1 MAQIEKNREVK
12 VTNRS
17 RGMAGY
23 QIQDGLVLI
32 NRQFAPEQTMDLTFD
47 ELEKL
52 SWTPGGKEILSDEL
66 IIQDPEV
73 IQYLLGGVEPEYHYT
88 IKDIENLLLNG
99 SLDSLLDCLDF
110 APEGVIETI
119 KDLAVKLP
127 LNDMSKRKAI
137 LEKTGF
143 NVTNAIQLIEQAK
156 EGQEAE
162 KDSTPKRRTV
172 TPVTDKEPVRR
183 VIIKK

>member
-1 MAQIEKNREVK
+1 M
-12 VTNRS
+12 
-17 RGMAGY
+17 
-23 QIQDGLVLI
+23 
-32 NRQFAPEQTMDLTFD
+32 
-47 ELEKL
+47 
-52 SWTPGGKEILSDEL
+52 
-66 IIQDPEV
+66 
-73 IQYLLGGVEPEYHYT
+73 GGVEPEYHYT

-110 APEGVIETI
+110 APEGVIDTV

-156 EGQEAE
+156 EGQEVE
-162 KDSTPKRRTV
+162 KDTPKRRTV

>member
-17 RGMAGY
+17 KGTAGY

-32 NRQFAPEQTMDLTFD
+32 NRQFAPEQSMDLTFD

-66 IIQDPEV
+66 VIQDPEV

-110 APEGVIETI
+110 APEGVIDTV

-137 LEKTGF
+137 LDKTGF
-143 NVTNAIQLIEQAK
+143 NVTNAIQLIEQAT

-162 KDSTPKRRTV
+162 KDTPKRRTA
-172 TPVTDKEPVRR
+172 TPVASTEPVRR

>member
-12 VTNRS
+12 VINRS
-17 RGMAGY
+17 KGTAGY

-32 NRQFAPEQTMDLTFD
+32 NRQFAPEQSMDLTFD

-66 IIQDPEV
+66 VIQDPEV

-110 APEGVIETI
+110 APEGVIETV

-143 NVTNAIQLIEQAK
+143 NVTNAIQLIEQATA
-156 EGQEAE
+156 GQEAE
-162 KDSTPKRRTV
+162 KDIPKRRTA
-172 TPVTDKEPVRR
+172 TPVASKEPVRR